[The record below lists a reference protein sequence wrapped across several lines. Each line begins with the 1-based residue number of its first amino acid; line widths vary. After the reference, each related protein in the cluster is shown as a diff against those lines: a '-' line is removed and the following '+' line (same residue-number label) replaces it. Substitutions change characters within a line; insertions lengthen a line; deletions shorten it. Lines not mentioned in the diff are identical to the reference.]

1 MITSLS
7 ELNLYLREDKKRNI
21 GNISFAKW
29 VVLWLYESDGY
40 MAYRLLRSLRH
51 YEYALNCISKYPI
64 IGAIYTKYR
73 LYRYYKVSNKYNVRI
88 KPNSVGYGLYLPHI
102 KGGGIVL
109 NCKSMGNYCAV
120 NTNVLCGNKHTA
132 EQIPTIG
139 NNVDLTTGCKI
150 IGAVTIGDNAVVAPN
165 AVVVKDVPEN
175 AIVGG
180 IPAKIIKF
188 KECQ

>member
-1 MITSLS
+1 
-7 ELNLYLREDKKRNI
+7 
-21 GNISFAKW
+21 
-29 VVLWLYESDGY
+29 
-40 MAYRLLRSLRH
+40 
-51 YEYALNCISKYPI
+51 
-64 IGAIYTKYR
+64 
-73 LYRYYKVSNKYNVRI
+73 
-88 KPNSVGYGLYLPHI
+88 
-102 KGGGIVL
+102 
-109 NCKSMGNYCAV
+109 MGNYCAV